1 MKKFKFNIRGNN
13 YDVEVKS
20 LDDGIAKIEV
30 NGTSYRV
37 ELEKEERT
45 SKTPVLRRAPV
56 ATPKDAHKI
65 KKTEGSIHKVKA
77 PLPGNILKL
86 KVNVGDTVTTG
97 DLLMIYEAMKMEN
110 KLTADKS
117 GTITSIQVKEG
128 DSVLENDVLLEM
140 ELS

>member
-20 LDDGIAKIEV
+20 LEDGLAKIEV

-37 ELEKEERT
+37 ELEKEKRT
-45 SKTPVLRRAPV
+45 SKTPMLRRSPIK
-56 ATPKDAHKI
+56 TPKDAHEI
-65 KKTEGSIHKVKA
+65 KKTEGSIYKVKA

-86 KVNVGDTVTTG
+86 KIKEGDEVTSG

-117 GTITSIQVKEG
+117 GTIISIQVKEG
-128 DSVLENDVLLEM
+128 DSVLQDDVLLEM
-140 ELS
+140 EIA